1 MSYFCNSNNGM
12 ILNDYLSDLSY
23 DTDDVI
29 NEARLRLLRSRE
41 MDPRVFGKH
50 RHLRITD
57 CLMVRVFFIS
67 TVNGRS
73 KKTNRK
79 EAFMSCASSGH
90 INKT

>member
-1 MSYFCNSNNGM
+1 M

-50 RHLRITD
+50 RHLRIID
-57 CLMVRVFFIS
+57 CLTARVFFIS

-73 KKTNRK
+73 KKQQKR
-79 EAFMSCASSGH
+79 SLL
-90 INKT
+90 